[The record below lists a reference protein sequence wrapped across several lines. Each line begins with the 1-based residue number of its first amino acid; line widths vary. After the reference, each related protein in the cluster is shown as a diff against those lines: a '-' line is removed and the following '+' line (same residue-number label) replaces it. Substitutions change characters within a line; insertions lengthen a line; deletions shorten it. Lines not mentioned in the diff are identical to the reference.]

1 MKDPSAW
8 LSGWRLTAAR
18 IISLTFVI
26 AITIYIYSI
35 REQAEALQAYGYPG
49 IFLLSILANATVLL
63 PAPGIA
69 LTFTFGAVFHPL
81 GVAVAAGL
89 GAALGELT
97 GYAAGF
103 SGRGL
108 VDGSKAYTR
117 IERWTERY
125 GTLTILFLAFIPNP
139 LFDIAGAAAG
149 ALGMPLL
156 QFLFWASIG
165 KILKMLMFAY
175 AGAASVDWLID
186 LFSLSI

>member
-1 MKDPSAW
+1 MSQERSG
-8 LSGWRLTAAR
+8 LVGWRLTAAR
-18 IISLTFVI
+18 ILSLTLVI

-35 REQAEALQAYGYPG
+35 RDQAETLQAYGYPG

-69 LTFTFGAVFHPL
+69 LTFSFGAVFHPL
-81 GVAVAAGL
+81 WVAVAAGL

-108 VDGSKAYTR
+108 VEGSKTYAR
-117 IERWTERY
+117 IESWTERY
-125 GTLTILFLAFIPNP
+125 GSLTILVMAFIPNP
-139 LFDIAGAAAG
+139 FFDIAGAAAG
-149 ALGMPLL
+149 ALGLPLA
-156 QFLFWASIG
+156 QFLLWASIG

-175 AGAASVDWLID
+175 AGATSIDWLID
-186 LFSLSI
+186 LFSLST